1 MPEEQGWYPGK
12 HIKGLLGNA
21 LGKVKA
27 HHAKFQRGGEYGPRT
42 EEQQFNI
49 AQERADA
56 TPAPSSDYAGKQGVA
71 HNTGYGLTQH
81 MMRDFDPSNN
91 EEVLQMQ
98 RAMNAAGI
106 KGADGKALKEDGMMG
121 RNTERALRFAQGQ
134 GDEMESV
141 LGDAQELRAQGIR
154 DLPPGVQGP
163 APNTMMVRPEE
174 RDAQMRE
181 ENPEMSWIDKAKQ
194 KAVGW
199 LQQGQPINPSGPG
212 GRMGSY
218 SPPRGGGGRNY

>member
-1 MPEEQGWYPGK
+1 MP
-12 HIKGLLGNA
+12 GLLDKVRGFVEGQKENWDTARERQAGGGNRNPY
-21 LGKVKA
+21 LK
-27 HHAKFQRGGEYGPRT
+27 T

-141 LGDAQELRAQGIR
+141 LGDAQELRDQGIR
-154 DLPPGVQGP
+154 DLPPGFHGP

-181 ENPEMSWIDKAKQ
+181 ENPEM
-194 KAVGW
+194 G
-199 LQQGQPINPSGPG
+199 
-212 GRMGSY
+212 
-218 SPPRGGGGRNY
+218 